1 MIYKAARVSF
11 RLSTSTSNPDVA
23 SSKYR
28 PEKWS
33 LPATGWLSTLPTHM
47 YNLEMSEVNRVPW
60 KRLIAEAAAI
70 VISILLAFAIDA
82 WWEGYGDRKSEQWL
96 LHRLKADFVEIQT
109 AIQLIEQEHRETSA
123 ACIAL
128 LDFPN
133 GAPLPNSPEVDR
145 MVAVVFLTSRTFNPG
160 SGAAA
165 AFLNSEGAMLVQNQP
180 LANLLLA
187 WPGVVE
193 ELQEEDAYLQA
204 GIANRW
210 IPFLKSRVNLG
221 PYLATYGEIMSS
233 LPIHVTSPP
242 SRTALIV
249 DQTFV
254 NNVLDRYKSQQ
265 IALRDIKPVLAA
277 VEEILMLLDKEIR
290 I

>member
-1 MIYKAARVSF
+1 
-11 RLSTSTSNPDVA
+11 
-23 SSKYR
+23 
-28 PEKWS
+28 
-33 LPATGWLSTLPTHM
+33 M
-47 YNLEMSEVNRVPW
+47 YNFEMSEAKKVPW
-60 KRLIAEAAAI
+60 KRLTVEAAAI

-82 WWEGYGDRKSEQWL
+82 WWEDRGDQKSEQWL
-96 LHRLKADFVEIQT
+96 LQRLKADFVEIQA
-109 AIQLIEQEHRETSA
+109 AIQFIEKEHHETSA

-128 LDFPN
+128 LGFPN
-133 GAPLPNSPEVDR
+133 GAPLPTSPEVDR
-145 MVAVVFLTSRTFNPG
+145 MVALVFLTSRTFNPG

-165 AFLNSEGAMLVQNQP
+165 AFLNSEGAMLVENQP

-193 ELQEEDAYLQA
+193 ELQEEDAYLQE

-221 PYLATYGEIMSS
+221 PYLATYGEIMSG
-233 LPIHVTSPP
+233 LPNHVTSPP
-242 SRTALIV
+242 LRIALIV

-265 IALRDIKPVLAA
+265 IALRDIKPVLAT
-277 VEEILMLLDKEIR
+277 VENILVLLDKEIR
-290 I
+290 M